1 MQFRERDDGAGLCEG
16 IAQRVVVERRDGGF
30 VRHLDPHLVRTR
42 MLTPASSLLTVK
54 GAGSI
59 LFNMTTEQTNHRF
72 DLELRRLEKRLEEL
86 VVLCRQ
92 LQEENQSLRHRQ
104 DILTSERASLL
115 HKNEQVRGR
124 VEAMI
129 GRLKG
134 MEQAS

>member
-1 MQFRERDDGAGLCEG
+1 
-16 IAQRVVVERRDGGF
+16 
-30 VRHLDPHLVRTR
+30 
-42 MLTPASSLLTVK
+42 LTP
-54 GAGSI
+54 GALRLYIRGMS
-59 LFNMTTEQTNHRF
+59 NDQGNHRF

-86 VVLCRQ
+86 VVICRQ
-92 LQEENQSLRHRQ
+92 LQEENQSLRQRQ
-104 DILTSERASLL
+104 DSLVAERATLL

>member
-1 MQFRERDDGAGLCEG
+1 
-16 IAQRVVVERRDGGF
+16 
-30 VRHLDPHLVRTR
+30 
-42 MLTPASSLLTVK
+42 MLSLSSVLLTLNRQRLY
-54 GAGSI
+54 I
-59 LFNMTTEQTNHRF
+59 LDMSPDESNHRF

-86 VVLCRQ
+86 VVVCRQ
-92 LQEENQSLRHRQ
+92 LQEENQSLRQRQ
-104 DILTSERASLL
+104 DSLMAERASLL

>member
-1 MQFRERDDGAGLCEG
+1 
-16 IAQRVVVERRDGGF
+16 
-30 VRHLDPHLVRTR
+30 

-54 GAGSI
+54 EAGSI

-92 LQEENQSLRHRQ
+92 LQEENVSLRHRQ
-104 DILTSERASLL
+104 DILMSERAGLL

-134 MEQAS
+134 MEQTS

>member
-1 MQFRERDDGAGLCEG
+1 
-16 IAQRVVVERRDGGF
+16 
-30 VRHLDPHLVRTR
+30 
-42 MLTPASSLLTVK
+42 MLTPRPLLLTLN
-54 GAGSI
+54 GPE
-59 LFNMTTEQTNHRF
+59 FNIARMTSEQTVHRF

-92 LQEENQSLRHRQ
+92 LQEENKSLRHRQ
-104 DILTSERASLL
+104 DSLMSERASLL

-129 GRLKG
+129 GRLKS

>member
-1 MQFRERDDGAGLCEG
+1 MLSPR
-16 IAQRVVVERRDGGF
+16 RV
-30 VRHLDPHLVRTR
+30 
-42 MLTPASSLLTVK
+42 LLTL
-54 GAGSI
+54 ASQRLYI
-59 LFNMTTEQTNHRF
+59 PRMSPEESNHRF

-86 VVLCRQ
+86 VVVCRQ
-92 LQEENQSLRHRQ
+92 LQEENHSLRQRQ
-104 DILTSERASLL
+104 DTLVAERASLL

>member
-1 MQFRERDDGAGLCEG
+1 MTLA
-16 IAQRVVVERRDGGF
+16 VRRLYIHGMNSED
-30 VRHLDPHLVRTR
+30 
-42 MLTPASSLLTVK
+42 S
-54 GAGSI
+54 
-59 LFNMTTEQTNHRF
+59 NHRF

-86 VVLCRQ
+86 VVVCRQ
-92 LQEENQSLRHRQ
+92 LQEENHSLRQRQ
-104 DILTSERASLL
+104 DTLIAERASLL

>member
-1 MQFRERDDGAGLCEG
+1 
-16 IAQRVVVERRDGGF
+16 
-30 VRHLDPHLVRTR
+30 
-42 MLTPASSLLTVK
+42 MLSLSSALLTLNRR
-54 GAGSI
+54 GLYIHRMSPD
-59 LFNMTTEQTNHRF
+59 ETNHRF

-86 VVLCRQ
+86 VVVCRQ
-92 LQEENQSLRHRQ
+92 LQEENQSLRQRQ
-104 DILTSERASLL
+104 DSLIAERASLL

>member
-1 MQFRERDDGAGLCEG
+1 
-16 IAQRVVVERRDGGF
+16 
-30 VRHLDPHLVRTR
+30 
-42 MLTPASSLLTVK
+42 
-54 GAGSI
+54 
-59 LFNMTTEQTNHRF
+59 MTTEKTNQRF
-72 DLELRRLEKRLEEL
+72 DLEMRRLEKRLEEL

>member
-1 MQFRERDDGAGLCEG
+1 
-16 IAQRVVVERRDGGF
+16 
-30 VRHLDPHLVRTR
+30 
-42 MLTPASSLLTVK
+42 MLSPPQALLTLD
-54 GAGSI
+54 GRQNYIPG
-59 LFNMTTEQTNHRF
+59 MTPEETNHRF

-86 VVLCRQ
+86 VVVCRR
-92 LQEENQSLRHRQ
+92 LQEENQSLRQRQ
-104 DILTSERASLL
+104 DTLINERASLL

>member
-1 MQFRERDDGAGLCEG
+1 MSQDD
-16 IAQRVVVERRDGGF
+16 
-30 VRHLDPHLVRTR
+30 
-42 MLTPASSLLTVK
+42 
-54 GAGSI
+54 
-59 LFNMTTEQTNHRF
+59 TTHRF

-86 VVLCRQ
+86 VVVCRQ
-92 LQEENQSLRHRQ
+92 LQEENQSLRQRQ
-104 DILTSERASLL
+104 DALIAERATLL

>member
-1 MQFRERDDGAGLCEG
+1 
-16 IAQRVVVERRDGGF
+16 
-30 VRHLDPHLVRTR
+30 
-42 MLTPASSLLTVK
+42 MLSLPQVLLTL
-54 GAGSI
+54 GGGENYIAIMNSD
-59 LFNMTTEQTNHRF
+59 ESNHRF

-86 VVLCRQ
+86 VVVCRQ
-92 LQEENQSLRHRQ
+92 LQEENHSLRQRQ
-104 DILTSERASLL
+104 DSLMAERASLL